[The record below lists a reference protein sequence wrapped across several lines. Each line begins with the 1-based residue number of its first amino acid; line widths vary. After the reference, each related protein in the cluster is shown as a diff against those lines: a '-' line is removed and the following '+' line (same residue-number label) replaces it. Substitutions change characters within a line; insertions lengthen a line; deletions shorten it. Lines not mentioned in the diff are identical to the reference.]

1 MGKRYG
7 DRFEATELLGEGAM
21 GKVFRARDTELG
33 REVALKIV
41 PARQT
46 PTSLERFRREGEVTA
61 SLRHPG
67 IVGVH
72 SSGQEGDEA
81 YLAYEL
87 IPEAR
92 TLRDAIAELD
102 RRGSLE
108 VLIGAAEALG
118 YAHRQGVTHRDVKP
132 DNILVTASNEPKV
145 ADFGLAMAQ
154 GQERL
159 TRTGALVGTPYYMAP
174 EQFDQSQNHEVGP
187 PADVWAL
194 GVILFELLTGSLP
207 FEGNSLLELG
217 AQIMRG
223 SPPLPS
229 SRQPDLPRE
238 LDAIYLQAL
247 QPSPTARYPDGQAFA
262 EDLRRF
268 LAGERLSAEHPGWGR
283 ARALRWS
290 GLGLGLLILAGGVTL
305 GVFSLRPPA
314 TKQPGASAPGSTAHA
329 SPRYVSCGWH
339 LEEGGRARQIELS
352 FSESRDE
359 GGGRDRREATLRRV
373 RLELEGE
380 VPLRY
385 DTEADRWLPLN
396 ALLGRSWSSTTTPTG
411 PGPLKGVPILQQDL
425 KESLADAA
433 PALQALV
440 AEGFHEPQLR
450 RHLAAARAL
459 ASLDGSAA
467 QTLELWPEA
476 GIGLSCSLSVT
487 RQGDQLEGRLTRWE
501 RLEDAE
507 LNDAARSAGI
517 GRPEAKIREPELS
530 YRAALRGQA
539 VTKAELELRWREG
552 GGEELRTFRLRY
564 SAEPEARELVPG
576 TAGAADSPSP
586 NSTRVVPPR

>member
-7 DRFEATELLGEGAM
+7 DRFEATELLGQGAM
-21 GKVFRARDTELG
+21 GKVFRARDTQLG
-33 REVALKIV
+33 RDVALKVV
-41 PARQT
+41 PARQN
-46 PTSLERFRREGEVTA
+46 PTSLERFKREGEVTA

-87 IPEAR
+87 ISDAR

-102 RRGSLE
+102 RRASLE
-108 VLIGAAEALG
+108 VLIDAAEALG
-118 YAHRQGVTHRDVKP
+118 YAHERGVTHRDVKP
-132 DNILVTASNEPKV
+132 DNILVTPSNEPKV

-174 EQFDQSQNHEVGP
+174 EQFDQSQKHEVGP

-207 FEGNSLLELG
+207 FDGNSILELG

-229 SRQPDLPRE
+229 ARQAGLPRE

-247 QPSPTARYPDGQAFA
+247 QASPAARYADGQAFA
-262 EDLRRF
+262 DDLRRF
-268 LAGERLSAEHPGWGR
+268 LAGERLSAEQPGWNKT
-283 ARALRWS
+283 RALRWS
-290 GLGLGLLILAGGVTL
+290 GLGLGFLILLGGVTVGAL
-305 GVFSLRPPA
+305 SLRPQRQVEA
-314 TKQPGASAPGSTAHA
+314 ETDAPGST
-329 SPRYVSCGWH
+329 PRARPSYVSCGWR
-339 LEEGGRARQIELS
+339 LEAGGDARQIELS
-352 FSESRDE
+352 FSEAREE
-359 GGGRDRREATLRRV
+359 GGGGDWREATLRRIH
-373 RLELEGE
+373 LELEGE

-396 ALLGRSWSSTTTPTG
+396 AVIGRSWSSSRE
-411 PGPLKGVPILQQDL
+411 GPLKGLSTLQAEL
-425 KESLADAA
+425 AKSLADAA
-433 PALQALV
+433 PPLQALV

-459 ASLDGSAA
+459 ASLDGSAE
-467 QTLELWPEA
+467 QVLNLWPEA
-476 GIGLSCSLSVT
+476 GIGLSCGLSVS

-501 RLEDAE
+501 RLADDE
-507 LNDAARSAGI
+507 LNEEARSAGI
-517 GRPEAKIREPELS
+517 GRPEAKVREPELS
-530 YRAALRGQA
+530 YRAALRGEV
-539 VTKAELELRWREG
+539 VTRAELELRWREG
-552 GGEELRTFRLRY
+552 GGDEVRTFRLRY
-564 SAEPEARELVPG
+564 SAEPEAQTVELGPSP
-576 TAGAADSPSP
+576 AGASPSSSP